1 MLRRNWTDGEIKD
14 LMGQNLLHVMDEVDA
29 VSDRLRGELPSAA
42 MLSKIILQ
50 NGEGPKTLIIL
61 TRYRQSKRRCSDMM
75 NCRRLFSL
83 AFVIQTKVLS
93 SQAATYHQLSST

>member
-42 MLSKIILQ
+42 MLSTRKDYPAKW
-50 NGEGPKTLIIL
+50 GGPKDA
-61 TRYRQSKRRCSDMM
+61 YYPHEVQAEQK
-75 NCRRLFSL
+75 
-83 AFVIQTKVLS
+83 KVFRHDEL
-93 SQAATYHQLSST
+93 